1 MIFIVHVKLVHACGA
16 TVTSSQGVCNC
27 KVVSKDDATHVQ
39 PVGGYT
45 MGYFK
50 LKEPLDNANM
60 IAVCTVMGYTCHCC
74 REWALLQ

>member
-1 MIFIVHVKLVHACGA
+1 MNQIPGVLVP
-16 TVTSSQGVCNC
+16 
-27 KVVSKDDATHVQ
+27 DVQ

-60 IAVCTVMGYTCHCC
+60 VAVCTVMGYPCHCY
-74 REWALLQ
+74 RE